1 MSESKRI
8 VRQDAVD
15 MVIESGLSQSR
26 ACLAI
31 AASRRQ
37 GPPFQYGPNGA
48 EYDPNEVRAWIAA
61 ELVKK
66 ARRGY

>member
-15 MVIESGLSQSR
+15 MVLEAGLSKSR
-26 ACLAI
+26 QCLNI
-31 AASRRQ
+31 AATRRQ

-48 EYDPNEVRAWIAA
+48 EYDPDEVRAWIAA
-61 ELVKK
+61 EKAKK
-66 ARRGY
+66 ARR